1 MNPLIRTTVRA
12 RLIGATLLL
21 VSSSVAHAALFYNEA
36 VFGDLSNLHS
46 APTPLTFSLGVNR
59 IVGTMGGSP
68 SSDPDIFTFTIA
80 PGHALNS
87 IFLQPLDP
95 AERSFYAIASGATI
109 SPSDASA
116 HLGSLLTFAYGE
128 MFDQLS
134 SGGNYGGSGF
144 TRPSAR
150 GPTPLGFRKSAPA
163 LTTILPTP
171 SPSSPSPPA
180 TLPSPVSSV
189 SASPPPAAAPAIKPS
204 NLPSYKLAHPPKVAV
219 HHGGLFRTRILDLI

>member
-1 MNPLIRTTVRA
+1 MNPPFNTAVRA

-36 VFGDLSNLHS
+36 VSGDLSNLHS

-68 SSDPDIFTFTIA
+68 SSDPDIFTFNIA
-80 PGHALNS
+80 PGHALTS
-87 IFLQPLDP
+87 IFLAPLDP

-128 MFDQLS
+128 LIEQLGV
-134 SGGNYGGSGF
+134 GGNYGGSGF
-144 TRPSAR
+144 TL
-150 GPTPLGFRKSAPA
+150 PLGAGSYTAWIQEISTRVNYDFAYTVAVIPE
-163 LTTILPTP
+163 
-171 SPSSPSPPA
+171 PSSY
-180 TLPSPVSSV
+180 
-189 SASPPPAAAPAIKPS
+189 AAIA
-204 NLPSYKLAHPPKVAV
+204 
-219 HHGGLFRTRILDLI
+219 GLLGLGCAAFRRRTRHQAT